1 MRLLYS
7 DLGNLEAGDV
17 VVVTISGD
25 SMNVRLFD
33 SSNFSAFSNN
43 RQAQGFGGHATKSP
57 VRLVVPRAGHWY
69 VVLDRGGY
77 AFNVRWGA
85 RVERRRGRILPPL
98 RSSQPVPATIPE
110 LADIGHNLN
119 DLSDAGGTS
128 PQYDVFISHASED
141 KDDVVRPLA
150 AELAAAGLS
159 VWYDE
164 YELRVGDS
172 LRRKIDRG
180 IAHSR
185 YGIVVLSPAFFA
197 RNWTQYELDGLVTKE
212 MSGTQVILPL
222 WHNLSREEL
231 ISHSPS
237 LADKV
242 ALSTA
247 NYTVVEIAT
256 QITAAVTAVRA

>member
-1 MRLLYS
+1 MQGLRGQTRSAVRVLPRSALTPLPEYS
-7 DLGNLEAGDV
+7 APKPLAPLV
-17 VVVTISGD
+17 RPVTRDADGD
-25 SMNVRLFD
+25 STDAAED
-33 SSNFSAFSNN
+33 S
-43 RQAQGFGGHATKSP
+43 
-57 VRLVVPRAGHWY
+57 
-69 VVLDRGGY
+69 
-77 AFNVRWGA
+77 
-85 RVERRRGRILPPL
+85 
-98 RSSQPVPATIPE
+98 PA
-110 LADIGHNLN
+110 
-119 DLSDAGGTS
+119 
-128 PQYDVFISHASED
+128 YDVFISHASED

-172 LRRKIDRG
+172 LRRKIDKG

-197 RNWTQYELDGLVTKE
+197 KNWTQYELDGLVTKE

-222 WHNLSREEL
+222 WHNLSRDEL

-247 NYTVVEIAT
+247 NYTVAEIANE
-256 QITAAVTAVRA
+256 ITAAVTAVRA